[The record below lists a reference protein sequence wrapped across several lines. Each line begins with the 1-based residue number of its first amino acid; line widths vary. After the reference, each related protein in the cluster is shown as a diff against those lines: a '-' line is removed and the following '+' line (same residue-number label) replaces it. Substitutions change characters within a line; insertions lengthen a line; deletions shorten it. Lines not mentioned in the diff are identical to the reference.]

1 MTEHVIKMPD
11 IGEGIAE
18 VELVEWHVAIGD
30 SVVEDQILADVM
42 TDKASVQIPSPVFG
56 KVTHLGGQPGDIM
69 AVGANLITL
78 EVDQLAS
85 EQHREAMDTLSS
97 AGSTNRPLPT
107 QAGSESVN
115 ATVVAPESAPEPVA
129 APVTA
134 TVAAAAPAPASMQTP
149 ATAAVAVAAPAPA
162 VTQASPDQP
171 HLKPLA
177 SPSVRRQA
185 RELGID
191 LNQVQPRDEQ
201 GRITHAILAAHQAGA
216 GQGVVQ
222 PTAAASQVAVA
233 RGAVAASTASAA
245 DGQQQIPVIGL
256 RRKIAQ
262 KMQESKRHIPHFT
275 YVEEVDVTEL
285 ENLRVQ
291 LNQRWGNTRGKLT
304 VLPFLARAMVLA
316 LKDFPQ
322 INARYDDTANII
334 TRFDAVHLGVAA
346 QTDAGLM
353 VPVLRHAQT
362 MDLWQCAFAITQ
374 LAEAARSGKATLQ
387 ELTGSTITL
396 TSLGALGGIVSTPV
410 INYPEVGIVGVNR
423 IVERPMVVGGAVV
436 VRKMMNLSSS
446 FDHRVVDGM
455 HAAQFIQAI
464 RAYLECPAT
473 LFID

>member
-18 VELVEWHVAIGD
+18 VEIVEWHVAIGD
-30 SVVEDQILADVM
+30 SVIEDQILADVM

-78 EVDQLAS
+78 EVDQLAA
-85 EQHREAMDTLSS
+85 EQHREAIDELSS

-107 QAGSESVN
+107 HA
-115 ATVVAPESAPEPVA
+115 APEPT
-129 APVTA
+129 TA
-134 TVAAAAPAPASMQTP
+134 TIAASEPVPVV
-149 ATAAVAVAAPAPA
+149 AAVAASVTTPAVAAVTAPVVA
-162 VTQASPDQP
+162 VVNPDQP

-191 LNQVQPRDEQ
+191 LYQVQPRDEH
-201 GRITHAILAAHQAGA
+201 GLITHAILAAHKAGT
-216 GQGVVQ
+216 GQSATPGVSKPGAV
-222 PTAAASQVAVA
+222 TAAP
-233 RGAVAASTASAA
+233 ASAA
-245 DGQQQIPVIGL
+245 DGQHQIPVIGL

-291 LNQRWGNTRGKLT
+291 LNHRWGNTRGKLT

-322 INARYDDTANII
+322 INARYDDTTNII
-334 TRFDAVHLGVAA
+334 TRYDAVHLGVAA

-362 MDLWQCAFAITQ
+362 MDLWQCASGIAR
-374 LAEAARSGKATLQ
+374 LAGAARSGKATVQ

-410 INYPEVGIVGVNR
+410 INHPEVGIVGVNR
-423 IVERPMVVGGAVV
+423 IVERPMIVGGAVV
-436 VRKMMNLSSS
+436 ARKMMNLSSS

>member
-1 MTEHVIKMPD
+1 MTKHVIKMPD

-18 VELVEWHVAIGD
+18 VEIVEWHVAVGD
-30 SVVEDQILADVM
+30 SVIEDQILADVM

-56 KVTHLGGQPGDIM
+56 KVTDLGGQPGDIM
-69 AVGANLITL
+69 AVGSALITID
-78 EVDQLAS
+78 VDQQSSNQAPKVADELTSTPTHADSKPITVSVAAS
-85 EQHREAMDTLSS
+85 EQAPVS
-97 AGSTNRPLPT
+97 AVTAALPS
-107 QAGSESVN
+107 ASVP
-115 ATVVAPESAPEPVA
+115 VAPPV
-129 APVTA
+129 VLHL
-134 TVAAAAPAPASMQTP
+134 
-149 ATAAVAVAAPAPA
+149 
-162 VTQASPDQP
+162 DQP

-191 LNQVQPRDEQ
+191 LNQVQTRDEH
-201 GRITHAILAAHQAGA
+201 GRITHAILAAHQSGA
-216 GQGVVQ
+216 VQGVV
-222 PTAAASQVAVA
+222 PETSSC
-233 RGAVAASTASAA
+233 RTVAATSTNTA
-245 DGQQQIPVIGL
+245 DGQRQIPVIGL

-291 LNQRWGNTRGKLT
+291 LNHRWGNTRGKLT
-304 VLPFLARAMVLA
+304 VLPFLARAIVLA
-316 LKDFPQ
+316 LKEFPQ

-334 TRFDAVHLGVAA
+334 TQFDAVHLGVAA

-353 VPVLRHAQT
+353 VPVLRHTQAL
-362 MDLWQCAFAITQ
+362 DLWQCASGITL

-423 IVERPMVVGGAVV
+423 IVERPMVVAGAVV

-464 RAYLECPAT
+464 RSYLECPAT